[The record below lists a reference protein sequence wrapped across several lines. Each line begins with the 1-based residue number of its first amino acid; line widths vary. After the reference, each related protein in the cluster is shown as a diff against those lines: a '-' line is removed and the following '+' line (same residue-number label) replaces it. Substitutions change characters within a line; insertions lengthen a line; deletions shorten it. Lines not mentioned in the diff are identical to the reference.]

1 MSYSGN
7 VHEISFDEKQIL
19 LIGTAHISQSS
30 VDEVNSVI
38 DQEKPDTVCIELCSS
53 RHQAMLDKDQWKN
66 MDIYKVVR
74 EGKSFLLFANLIM
87 TAFQKR
93 LGSQLGV
100 KPGAEMLEAA
110 NAAERVGAELIL
122 ADRDVKITLQRT
134 WRGMTF
140 WGRMKV
146 LSQLLASLFVREEI
160 SKEEIEKLKESDA
173 LSEAMQMLAEQ
184 SPEMKRILID
194 ERDQFM
200 AEKIKLAQ
208 GKRIV
213 AVVGAGHVKGL
224 TAELEREHNLAELE
238 TVPPP
243 GKIGTWLKWG
253 IPTLIVGLVAYG
265 FFTVET
271 DVSIEM
277 IQRWFLINGTLSA
290 LGTAIA
296 FGHPITIATAFVA
309 APFTSLNPAVAAGWV
324 AGLVEAFLR
333 KPQVRD
339 FESLADDITHL
350 RGFWQNNIT
359 RILLVVMFANLGS
372 AIGTFV
378 GGFAIASYFDRE
390 AEIFHV
396 QKLM

>member
-224 TAELEREHNLAELE
+224 MAELEREHNLAELE

-253 IPTLIVGLVAYG
+253 IPTLIVVLVVYG

-324 AGLVEAFLR
+324 AGLVEAILR

-378 GGFAIASYFDRE
+378 GGFAIAS
-390 AEIFHV
+390 
-396 QKLM
+396 LL

>member
-1 MSYSGN
+1 MTYSDN
-7 VHEISFDEKQIL
+7 VNEIVFDEKKIL
-19 LIGTAHISQSS
+19 LVGTAHISQSS
-30 VDEVNSVI
+30 VDEVNKVI
-38 DQEKPDTVCIELCSS
+38 EQEQPDTVCVELCES
-53 RHQAMLDKDQWKN
+53 RHQAMVDKDQWKN
-66 MDIYKVVR
+66 TDIFKVVR
-74 EGKSFLLFANLIM
+74 EGKSFLLLSNLIM

-100 KPGAEMLEAA
+100 QPGAEMLAA
-110 NAAERVGAELIL
+110 IQASERINAELQL
-122 ADRDVKITLQRT
+122 VDRDVKITLQRT
-134 WRGMTF
+134 WRGMPF

-146 LSQLLASLFVREEI
+146 FSQLIASLFIREEI

-173 LSEAMQMLAEQ
+173 LSEAMQMLADQ
-184 SPEMKRILID
+184 SPDMKRILID

-200 AEKIKLAQ
+200 AEKIRQ
-208 GKRIV
+208 VPGKRIV

-224 TAELEREHNLAELE
+224 TLELEREHNLAELE
-238 TVPPP
+238 TVPSP
-243 GKIGTWLKWG
+243 GKLGIFLKWG
-253 IPTLIVGLVAYG
+253 IPALIVGLIGYG
-265 FFTVET
+265 FYAVDT

-290 LGTAIA
+290 IGTAIA

-339 FESLADDITHL
+339 FEDLAEDITHL
-350 RGFWQNNIT
+350 KGFWKNNIT

-372 AIGTFV
+372 AIGTFA
-378 GGFAIASYFDRE
+378 GGFAIAS
-390 AEIFHV
+390 
-396 QKLM
+396 LL

>member
-1 MSYSGN
+1 MTYSGN
-7 VHEISFDEKQIL
+7 VHEILIDEKQIL

-30 VDEVNSVI
+30 VDEVNDVI
-38 DQEKPDTVCIELCSS
+38 EQEKPDTVCIELCAS
-53 RHQAMLDKDQWKN
+53 RHQAMMDKDQWKN
-66 MDIYKVVR
+66 MDIFKVVR

-100 KPGAEMLEAA
+100 KPGAEMLAA
-110 NAAERVGAELIL
+110 AQASERVNSELLL

-134 WRGMTF
+134 WRGMPF

-146 LSQLLASLFVREEI
+146 LSQLLASLFIREEI

-173 LSEAMQMLAEQ
+173 LSEAMQILADQ
-184 SPEMKRILID
+184 SPDMKRILID

-200 AEKIKLAQ
+200 AEKIRQAP

-224 TAELEREHNLAELE
+224 TGELEREHNLAELE

-243 GKIGTWLKWG
+243 GKLGIWLKWG
-253 IPTLIVGLVAYG
+253 IPTLIVGLIGYG
-265 FFTVET
+265 FFAVDT

-290 LGTAIA
+290 IGTAIA

-339 FESLADDITHL
+339 FENLADDITHL

-372 AIGTFV
+372 AIGTFA
-378 GGFAIASYFDRE
+378 GGFAIAS
-390 AEIFHV
+390 
-396 QKLM
+396 LL

>member
-7 VHEISFDEKQIL
+7 VHEINFEEKQIL

-30 VDEVNSVI
+30 VDEVNSI
-38 DQEKPDTVCIELCSS
+38 INREKPDTVCIELCSS
-53 RHQAMLDKDQWKN
+53 RHQTMLDKNHWKE
-66 MDIYKVVR
+66 MDIFKVVR

-110 NAAERVGAELIL
+110 NAAERVSAELVL

-134 WRGMTF
+134 WRGMPL

-146 LSQLLASLFVREEI
+146 LGQLLASLFVLEEI
-160 SKEEIEKLKESDA
+160 SKEEIEKLKESDV
-173 LSEAMQMLAEQ
+173 LSEAMQMMAKQ
-184 SPEMKRILID
+184 SPEMKHILID

-200 AEKIKLAQ
+200 AEKIRQAQ

-224 TAELEREHNLAELE
+224 IVELERKHNLAELE
-238 TVPPP
+238 AVPSP
-243 GKIGTWLKWG
+243 GKVGTWLKWG
-253 IPTLIVGLVAYG
+253 IPALIVGLIGYG

-296 FGHPITIATAFVA
+296 FGHPITIATSFVA

-324 AGLVEAFLR
+324 AGLVEALLR

-339 FESLADDITHL
+339 FENLADDITHL

-372 AIGTFV
+372 AVGTFV
-378 GGFAIASYFDRE
+378 GGFAIAS
-390 AEIFHV
+390 
-396 QKLM
+396 LL

>member
-1 MSYSGN
+1 MTYSGN
-7 VHEISFDEKQIL
+7 VHEILIDEKQIL

-30 VDEVNSVI
+30 VDEVNDVI
-38 DQEKPDTVCIELCSS
+38 EQEKPDTVCIELCAS
-53 RHQAMLDKDQWKN
+53 RHQAMMDKDQWKN
-66 MDIYKVVR
+66 MDIFKVVR

-100 KPGAEMLEAA
+100 KPGAEMLA
-110 NAAERVGAELIL
+110 AAEASERVNSELLL

-134 WRGMTF
+134 WRGMPF

-146 LSQLLASLFVREEI
+146 LSQLLASLFIREEI

-173 LSEAMQMLAEQ
+173 LSEAMQILADQ
-184 SPEMKRILID
+184 SPDMKRILID

-200 AEKIKLAQ
+200 AEKIRQAP

-224 TAELEREHNLAELE
+224 TGELEREHNLAELE

-243 GKIGTWLKWG
+243 GKLGIWLKWG
-253 IPTLIVGLVAYG
+253 IPTLIVGLIGYG
-265 FFTVET
+265 FFAVDT

-290 LGTAIA
+290 IGTAIA

-309 APFTSLNPAVAAGWV
+309 APFTSLNPAVAAGWI

-339 FESLADDITHL
+339 FENLADDITHL

-372 AIGTFV
+372 AIGTFA
-378 GGFAIASYFDRE
+378 GGFAIAS
-390 AEIFHV
+390 
-396 QKLM
+396 LL

>member
-1 MSYSGN
+1 MAYSGN
-7 VHEISFDEKQIL
+7 VHEIVLEEKQIL

-30 VDEVNSVI
+30 VDEVNHVI
-38 DQEKPDTVCIELCSS
+38 EQEKPDTVCIELCAS
-53 RHQAMLDKDQWKN
+53 RYQAMMDKDQWKN
-66 MDIYKVVR
+66 MDIFKVVR

-100 KPGAEMLEAA
+100 KPGAEMLAA
-110 NAAERVGAELIL
+110 AQASERVNAELVL

-134 WRGMTF
+134 WRGMPF

-146 LSQLLASLFVREEI
+146 MSQLLASLFIREEI

-173 LSEAMQMLAEQ
+173 LSEAMELLADQ

-200 AEKIKLAQ
+200 AEKIRQ
-208 GKRIV
+208 SPGKRFV

-224 TAELEREHNLAELE
+224 TKELERDHNLAELE

-243 GKIGTWLKWG
+243 GKLGKWFKWG
-253 IPTLIVGLVAYG
+253 IPALIISLIGYG
-265 FFTVET
+265 FFAVDT

-290 LGTAIA
+290 LGTALA

-324 AGLVEAFLR
+324 AGLVEALLR

-339 FESLADDITHL
+339 FENLADDITHL
-350 RGFWQNNIT
+350 RGFWKNNIT
-359 RILLVVMFANLGS
+359 RILLVVMFANIGS
-372 AIGTFV
+372 AIGTFA
-378 GGFAIASYFDRE
+378 GGFAIA
-390 AEIFHV
+390 A
-396 QKLM
+396 LL

>member
-1 MSYSGN
+1 MTYSGN
-7 VHEISFDEKQIL
+7 VHEILLDEKQIL

-30 VDEVNSVI
+30 VDEVNDVI
-38 DQEKPDTVCIELCSS
+38 EQEKPDTVCIELCAS
-53 RHQAMLDKDQWKN
+53 RHQAMMDKDQWKN
-66 MDIYKVVR
+66 MDIFKVVR

-100 KPGAEMLEAA
+100 KPGAEMLAA
-110 NAAERVGAELIL
+110 AQASERVNAELVL
-122 ADRDVKITLQRT
+122 ADRDVKVTLQRT
-134 WRGMTF
+134 WRGMPF
-140 WGRMKV
+140 WARMKV
-146 LSQLLASLFVREEI
+146 LSQLLASLFIREEI

-173 LSEAMQMLAEQ
+173 LSEAMEMLADQ

-200 AEKIKLAQ
+200 AEKIRQAP

-224 TAELEREHNLAELE
+224 TEELEREHNLVELE

-243 GKIGTWLKWG
+243 GKLGIWLKWG
-253 IPTLIVGLVAYG
+253 IPALIVSLIGYG
-265 FFTVET
+265 FFAIDT

-290 LGTAIA
+290 IGTALA

-339 FESLADDITHL
+339 FENLADDITHL

-372 AIGTFV
+372 AIGTFA
-378 GGFAIASYFDRE
+378 GGFAIAS
-390 AEIFHV
+390 
-396 QKLM
+396 LL

>member
-1 MSYSGN
+1 MTYSGN
-7 VHEISFDEKQIL
+7 VHEILIDEKQIL

-30 VDEVNSVI
+30 VDEVNDVI
-38 DQEKPDTVCIELCSS
+38 EQEKPDTVCIELCAS
-53 RHQAMLDKDQWKN
+53 RHQAMMDKDQWKN
-66 MDIYKVVR
+66 MDIFKVVR

-100 KPGAEMLEAA
+100 KPGAEMLA
-110 NAAERVGAELIL
+110 AAEASERVNSELLL

-134 WRGMTF
+134 WRGMPF
-140 WGRMKV
+140 WGRIKV

-173 LSEAMQMLAEQ
+173 LSEAMQMLADQ
-184 SPEMKRILID
+184 SPDMKRILID

-200 AEKIKLAQ
+200 AEKIRQAP

-224 TAELEREHNLAELE
+224 TGELEREHNLAELE

-243 GKIGTWLKWG
+243 GKLGIWLKWG
-253 IPTLIVGLVAYG
+253 IPTLIVGLIGYG
-265 FFTVET
+265 FFAVDT

-290 LGTAIA
+290 IGTAIA

-339 FESLADDITHL
+339 FENLADDITHL

-372 AIGTFV
+372 AIGTFA
-378 GGFAIASYFDRE
+378 GGFAIAS
-390 AEIFHV
+390 
-396 QKLM
+396 LL

>member
-1 MSYSGN
+1 MTYSGN
-7 VHEISFDEKQIL
+7 VHEILLDEKQIL

-30 VDEVNSVI
+30 VDEVNDVI
-38 DQEKPDTVCIELCSS
+38 EQEKPDTVCIELCAS
-53 RHQAMLDKDQWKN
+53 RHQAMMDKDQWKN
-66 MDIYKVVR
+66 MDIFKVVR

-100 KPGAEMLEAA
+100 KPGAEMLAA
-110 NAAERVGAELIL
+110 AQASERVNAELVL
-122 ADRDVKITLQRT
+122 ADRDVKVTLQRT
-134 WRGMTF
+134 WRGMPF
-140 WGRMKV
+140 WARMKV
-146 LSQLLASLFVREEI
+146 LSQLLASLFIREEI

-173 LSEAMQMLAEQ
+173 LSEAMEMLADQ

-200 AEKIKLAQ
+200 AEKIRQAP

-224 TAELEREHNLAELE
+224 TEELEREHNLAELE

-243 GKIGTWLKWG
+243 GKLGIWLKWG
-253 IPTLIVGLVAYG
+253 IPALIVSLIGYG
-265 FFTVET
+265 FFAIDT

-290 LGTAIA
+290 IGTALA

-324 AGLVEAFLR
+324 AGLVEAFF
-333 KPQVRD
+333 KKT
-339 FESLADDITHL
+339 A
-350 RGFWQNNIT
+350 G
-359 RILLVVMFANLGS
+359 A
-372 AIGTFV
+372 
-378 GGFAIASYFDRE
+378 
-390 AEIFHV
+390 
-396 QKLM
+396 

>member
-1 MSYSGN
+1 MTYSGN
-7 VHEISFDEKQIL
+7 VHEILLDEKQIL

-30 VDEVNSVI
+30 VDEVNDVI
-38 DQEKPDTVCIELCSS
+38 EQEKPDTVCIELCAS
-53 RHQAMLDKDQWKN
+53 RHQAMMDKDQWKN
-66 MDIYKVVR
+66 MDIFKVVR

-100 KPGAEMLEAA
+100 KPGAEMLAA
-110 NAAERVGAELIL
+110 AQASERVNAELVL
-122 ADRDVKITLQRT
+122 ADRDVKVTLQRT
-134 WRGMTF
+134 WRGMPF
-140 WGRMKV
+140 WARMKV
-146 LSQLLASLFVREEI
+146 LSQLLASLFIREEI

-173 LSEAMQMLAEQ
+173 LSEAMEMLADQ

-200 AEKIKLAQ
+200 AEKIRQAP

-224 TAELEREHNLAELE
+224 IVELEREHNLAELE

-243 GKIGTWLKWG
+243 GKLGIWLKWG
-253 IPTLIVGLVAYG
+253 IPALIVSLIGYG
-265 FFTVET
+265 FFAIDT

-290 LGTAIA
+290 IGTALA

-339 FESLADDITHL
+339 FENLADDITHL

-372 AIGTFV
+372 AIGTFA
-378 GGFAIASYFDRE
+378 GGFAIAS
-390 AEIFHV
+390 
-396 QKLM
+396 LL

>member
-1 MSYSGN
+1 MTYSGN
-7 VHEISFDEKQIL
+7 VHEILIDEKQIL

-30 VDEVNSVI
+30 VDEVNDVI
-38 DQEKPDTVCIELCSS
+38 EQEKPDTVCIELCAS
-53 RHQAMLDKDQWKN
+53 RHQAMMDKDQWKN
-66 MDIYKVVR
+66 MDIFKVVR

-100 KPGAEMLEAA
+100 KPGAEMLA
-110 NAAERVGAELIL
+110 AAEASERVNSELLL

-134 WRGMTF
+134 WRGMPF

-146 LSQLLASLFVREEI
+146 LSQLLASLFIREEI

-173 LSEAMQMLAEQ
+173 LSEAMQMLADQ
-184 SPEMKRILID
+184 SPDMKRILID

-200 AEKIKLAQ
+200 AEKIRQAP

-224 TAELEREHNLAELE
+224 TGELEREHNLAELE
-238 TVPPP
+238 TLPPP
-243 GKIGTWLKWG
+243 GKLGIWLKWG
-253 IPTLIVGLVAYG
+253 IPTLIVGLIGYG
-265 FFTVET
+265 FFAVDT

-290 LGTAIA
+290 IGTAIA
-296 FGHPITIATAFVA
+296 FGHPITVATAFVA

-339 FESLADDITHL
+339 FENLADDITHL

-372 AIGTFV
+372 AIGTFA
-378 GGFAIASYFDRE
+378 GGFAIAS
-390 AEIFHV
+390 
-396 QKLM
+396 LL

>member
-1 MSYSGN
+1 MSHSGN
-7 VHEISFDEKQIL
+7 VNEIVFDGKKIL
-19 LIGTAHISQSS
+19 LVGTAHISQSS
-30 VDEVNSVI
+30 VDEVNKVI
-38 DQEKPDTVCIELCSS
+38 EQEQPDTVCIELCAS
-53 RHQAMLDKDQWKN
+53 RHQAMVDKDQWKN
-66 MDIYKVVR
+66 TDIFKVVR
-74 EGKSFLLFANLIM
+74 EGKSFLLLSNLIM

-100 KPGAEMLEAA
+100 KPGAEMLAA
-110 NAAERVGAELIL
+110 IQASERINAELQL
-122 ADRDVKITLQRT
+122 VDRDVKITLQRT
-134 WRGMTF
+134 WRGMPF

-146 LSQLLASLFVREEI
+146 FSQLLASLFIREEI

-184 SPEMKRILID
+184 SPDMKRILID

-200 AEKIKLAQ
+200 AEKIRQAP

-224 TAELEREHNLAELE
+224 SLELEREHNLAELE
-238 TVPPP
+238 IVPSP
-243 GKIGTWLKWG
+243 GKLGIWLKWG
-253 IPTLIVGLVAYG
+253 IPALIIGLIGYG
-265 FFTVET
+265 FYAVDT

-290 LGTAIA
+290 IGTAIA

-339 FESLADDITHL
+339 FEDLAEDITHL
-350 RGFWQNNIT
+350 RGFWKNNIT

-372 AIGTFV
+372 AIGTFA
-378 GGFAIASYFDRE
+378 GGFAIAS
-390 AEIFHV
+390 
-396 QKLM
+396 LL

>member
-1 MSYSGN
+1 MTYSDN
-7 VHEISFDEKQIL
+7 VNEIVFDEKKIL
-19 LIGTAHISQSS
+19 LVGTAHISQSS
-30 VDEVNSVI
+30 VDEVNKVI
-38 DQEKPDTVCIELCSS
+38 EQEQPDTVCVELCES
-53 RHQAMLDKDQWKN
+53 RHQAMVDKDQWKN
-66 MDIYKVVR
+66 TDIFKVVR
-74 EGKSFLLFANLIM
+74 EGKSFLLLSNLIM

-100 KPGAEMLEAA
+100 QPGAEMLAA
-110 NAAERVGAELIL
+110 IQASERINAELQL
-122 ADRDVKITLQRT
+122 VDRDVKITLQRT
-134 WRGMTF
+134 WRGMPF

-146 LSQLLASLFVREEI
+146 FSQLLASLFIREEI

-173 LSEAMQMLAEQ
+173 LSEAMQMLADQ
-184 SPEMKRILID
+184 SPDMKRILID

-200 AEKIKLAQ
+200 AEKIRQ
-208 GKRIV
+208 VPGKRIV

-224 TAELEREHNLAELE
+224 TLELEREHNLAELE
-238 TVPPP
+238 TVPSP
-243 GKIGTWLKWG
+243 GKLGIFLKWG
-253 IPTLIVGLVAYG
+253 IPALIVGLIGYG
-265 FFTVET
+265 FYAVDT

-290 LGTAIA
+290 IGTAIA

-339 FESLADDITHL
+339 FEDLAEDITHL
-350 RGFWQNNIT
+350 RGFWKNNIT

-372 AIGTFV
+372 AIGTFA
-378 GGFAIASYFDRE
+378 GGFAIAS
-390 AEIFHV
+390 
-396 QKLM
+396 LL

>member
-1 MSYSGN
+1 MTYSDN
-7 VHEISFDEKQIL
+7 VNEIVFDEKKIL
-19 LIGTAHISQSS
+19 LVGTAHISQSS
-30 VDEVNSVI
+30 VDEVNKVI
-38 DQEKPDTVCIELCSS
+38 EQEQPDTVCIELCAS
-53 RHQAMLDKDQWKN
+53 RHQAMVDKDQWKN
-66 MDIYKVVR
+66 TDIFKVVR
-74 EGKSFLLFANLIM
+74 EGKSFLLLSNLIM

-100 KPGAEMLEAA
+100 KPGAEMLAA
-110 NAAERVGAELIL
+110 IQASERINAELQL
-122 ADRDVKITLQRT
+122 VDRDVKITLQRT
-134 WRGMTF
+134 WRGMPF

-146 LSQLLASLFVREEI
+146 FSQLLASLFIREEI

-173 LSEAMQMLAEQ
+173 LSEAMQMLADQ
-184 SPEMKRILID
+184 SPDMKRILID

-200 AEKIKLAQ
+200 AEKIRQAP

-224 TAELEREHNLAELE
+224 SLELEREHNLAELE
-238 TVPPP
+238 TVPSP
-243 GKIGTWLKWG
+243 GKLGIWLKWG
-253 IPTLIVGLVAYG
+253 IPALIIGLIGYG
-265 FFTVET
+265 FYAVDT

-290 LGTAIA
+290 IGTAIA

-339 FESLADDITHL
+339 FEDLAEDITHL
-350 RGFWQNNIT
+350 RGFWKNNIT

-372 AIGTFV
+372 AIGTFA
-378 GGFAIASYFDRE
+378 GGFAIAS
-390 AEIFHV
+390 
-396 QKLM
+396 LL

>member
-1 MSYSGN
+1 MTYSGN
-7 VHEISFDEKQIL
+7 VHEILIDEKQIL

-30 VDEVNSVI
+30 VDEVNDVI
-38 DQEKPDTVCIELCSS
+38 EQEKPDTVCIELCAS
-53 RHQAMLDKDQWKN
+53 RHQAMMGKDQWKN
-66 MDIYKVVR
+66 MDIFKVVR

-100 KPGAEMLEAA
+100 KPGAEMLAA
-110 NAAERVGAELIL
+110 AQASERVNSELLL

-134 WRGMTF
+134 WRGMPF

-146 LSQLLASLFVREEI
+146 LSQLLASLFIREEI

-173 LSEAMQMLAEQ
+173 LSEAMQMLADQ
-184 SPEMKRILID
+184 SPDMKRILID

-200 AEKIKLAQ
+200 AEKIRQAP

-224 TAELEREHNLAELE
+224 TGELEREHNLAELE
-238 TVPPP
+238 TLPPP
-243 GKIGTWLKWG
+243 GKLGIWLKWG
-253 IPTLIVGLVAYG
+253 IPTLIVGLIGYG
-265 FFTVET
+265 FFAVDT

-290 LGTAIA
+290 IGTAIA
-296 FGHPITIATAFVA
+296 FGHPITVATAFVA

-339 FESLADDITHL
+339 FENLADDITHL

-372 AIGTFV
+372 AIGTFA
-378 GGFAIASYFDRE
+378 GGFAIAS
-390 AEIFHV
+390 
-396 QKLM
+396 LL

>member
-1 MSYSGN
+1 MTYSGN
-7 VHEISFDEKQIL
+7 VHEILIDEKQIL

-30 VDEVNSVI
+30 VDEVNEVI
-38 DQEKPDTVCIELCSS
+38 EQEKPDTVCIELCAS
-53 RHQAMLDKDQWKN
+53 RHQAMMDKDQWKN
-66 MDIYKVVR
+66 MDIFKVVR

-100 KPGAEMLEAA
+100 KPGAEMLA
-110 NAAERVGAELIL
+110 AAEASERVNSELLL

-134 WRGMTF
+134 WRGMPF

-146 LSQLLASLFVREEI
+146 LSQLLVSLFIREEI
-160 SKEEIEKLKESDA
+160 SKEEIEKLKENDA
-173 LSEAMQMLAEQ
+173 LSEAMQMLADQ
-184 SPEMKRILID
+184 SPDMKRILID

-200 AEKIKLAQ
+200 AEKIRQAP

-224 TAELEREHNLAELE
+224 TGELEREHNLAELE

-243 GKIGTWLKWG
+243 GKLGIWLKWG
-253 IPTLIVGLVAYG
+253 IPTLIVGLIGYG
-265 FFTVET
+265 FFAVDP

-290 LGTAIA
+290 IGTAIA

-309 APFTSLNPAVAAGWV
+309 APFTSLNPAVAAGWI

-339 FESLADDITHL
+339 FENLADDITHL

-372 AIGTFV
+372 AIGTFA
-378 GGFAIASYFDRE
+378 GGFAIAS
-390 AEIFHV
+390 
-396 QKLM
+396 LL

>member
-1 MSYSGN
+1 MTYSGN
-7 VHEISFDEKQIL
+7 VHEILIDEKQIL

-30 VDEVNSVI
+30 VDEVNDVI
-38 DQEKPDTVCIELCSS
+38 EQEKPDTVCIELCSS
-53 RHQAMLDKDQWKN
+53 RHQAMMDKDQWKN
-66 MDIYKVVR
+66 MDIFKVVR

-100 KPGAEMLEAA
+100 KPGAEMLA
-110 NAAERVGAELIL
+110 AAEASERVNSELLL

-134 WRGMTF
+134 WRGMPF

-173 LSEAMQMLAEQ
+173 LTEAMQMLADQ
-184 SPEMKRILID
+184 SPDMKRILID

-200 AEKIKLAQ
+200 AEKIRQAP

-224 TAELEREHNLAELE
+224 TGELEREHNLAELE

-243 GKIGTWLKWG
+243 GKLGIWLKWG
-253 IPTLIVGLVAYG
+253 IPTLIVGLIGYG
-265 FFTVET
+265 FFAVDP

-290 LGTAIA
+290 IGTAIA

-309 APFTSLNPAVAAGWV
+309 APFTSLNPAVAAGWI

-339 FESLADDITHL
+339 FENLADDITHL

-372 AIGTFV
+372 AIGTFA
-378 GGFAIASYFDRE
+378 GGFAIAS
-390 AEIFHV
+390 
-396 QKLM
+396 LL

>member
-1 MSYSGN
+1 MTYSDN
-7 VHEISFDEKQIL
+7 VNEIVFDEKKIL
-19 LIGTAHISQSS
+19 LVGTAHISQSS
-30 VDEVNSVI
+30 VDEVNKVI
-38 DQEKPDTVCIELCSS
+38 EQEQPDTVCVELCES
-53 RHQAMLDKDQWKN
+53 RHQAMVDKDQWKN
-66 MDIYKVVR
+66 TDIFKVVR
-74 EGKSFLLFANLIM
+74 EGKSFLLLPNLIM

-100 KPGAEMLEAA
+100 QPGAEMLAA
-110 NAAERVGAELIL
+110 IQASERINAELQL
-122 ADRDVKITLQRT
+122 VDRDVKITLQRT
-134 WRGMTF
+134 WRGMPF

-146 LSQLLASLFVREEI
+146 FSQLLASLFIREEI

-173 LSEAMQMLAEQ
+173 LSEAMQMLADQ
-184 SPEMKRILID
+184 SPDMKRILID

-200 AEKIKLAQ
+200 AEKIRQ
-208 GKRIV
+208 VPGKRIV

-224 TAELEREHNLAELE
+224 TLELEREHNLAELE
-238 TVPPP
+238 TVPSP
-243 GKIGTWLKWG
+243 GKLGIFLKWG
-253 IPTLIVGLVAYG
+253 IPALIVGLIGYG
-265 FFTVET
+265 FYAVDT

-290 LGTAIA
+290 IGTAIA

-339 FESLADDITHL
+339 FEDLAEDITHL
-350 RGFWQNNIT
+350 KGFWKNNIT

-372 AIGTFV
+372 AIGTFA
-378 GGFAIASYFDRE
+378 GGFAIAS
-390 AEIFHV
+390 
-396 QKLM
+396 LL

>member
-7 VHEISFDEKQIL
+7 VHEISLDEKQIL

-30 VDEVNSVI
+30 VDEVNSVL

-146 LSQLLASLFVREEI
+146 LSQLLASLFVHEEI
-160 SKEEIEKLKESDA
+160 SKEDIEKLKESDA

-350 RGFWQNNIT
+350 RGFWRNNIT

-378 GGFAIASYFDRE
+378 GGFAIAS
-390 AEIFHV
+390 
-396 QKLM
+396 LL

>member
-19 LIGTAHISQSS
+19 LIGTAPISQSS

-160 SKEEIEKLKESDA
+160 SKEDIEKLKESDA

-243 GKIGTWLKWG
+243 GKIGIWLKWG

-378 GGFAIASYFDRE
+378 GGFAIAS
-390 AEIFHV
+390 
-396 QKLM
+396 LL

>member
-7 VHEISFDEKQIL
+7 VHEITFEEKQIL

-30 VDEVNSVI
+30 VDEVNSI
-38 DQEKPDTVCIELCSS
+38 INQEKPDTVCIELCSS
-53 RHQAMLDKDQWKN
+53 RHQTMLEKNQWKK
-66 MDIYKVVR
+66 MDIFKVVR

-110 NAAERVGAELIL
+110 NAAERVNAALVL

-134 WRGMTF
+134 WRGMPF
-140 WGRMKV
+140 WERMKV
-146 LSQLLASLFVREEI
+146 LGQLLASLFVREEI

-184 SPEMKRILID
+184 SPEMKHILID

-200 AEKIKLAQ
+200 AEKIRQAQ

-224 TAELEREHNLAELE
+224 IAELEREHNLAELE
-238 TVPPP
+238 AVPPP
-243 GKIGTWLKWG
+243 GKVGNWLKWG
-253 IPTLIVGLVAYG
+253 IPALIVGLIGYG

-296 FGHPITIATAFVA
+296 FGHPITIATSFVV

-324 AGLVEAFLR
+324 AGLVEALLR

-339 FESLADDITHL
+339 FENLADDITHL

-372 AIGTFV
+372 AIGTFA
-378 GGFAIASYFDRE
+378 GGFAIAS
-390 AEIFHV
+390 
-396 QKLM
+396 LL